1 MKHQVDFSPCKK
13 FWANQIKINT
23 TIHQCLKSNPYSY
36 RIKPFYAKIV
46 KYFKNRLDPLHLCP
60 DSITF
65 WFFIPPYTA
74 IGISVLGL
82 NKISIYL
89 RQQVEPNETIYL
101 FFKMFDLRPP
111 IPLTILTLFISIGF
125 VITDAFYRVIEVF
138 DENNELIREHIRWL
152 NPFNLTSR
160 MSVFFPVYDN
170 HTSIGFLTIDF
181 RHIEI
186 SLRQSLEPNDNIYSL
201 IRFLDI
207 YSVFPLQVASMFLA
221 IGLFLT
227 GIICRRDRIK

>member
-1 MKHQVDFSPCKK
+1 MKHQEDFSPCKK

-60 DSITF
+60 NSIVF

-74 IGISVLGL
+74 IGVTVYSLNEISV
-82 NKISIYL
+82 YL
-89 RQQVEPNETIYL
+89 RQQVEPNETVYL
-101 FFKMFDLRPP
+101 LFRILDLRPP
-111 IPLTILTLFISIGF
+111 KPLTLLTLFFSIGL
-125 VITDAFYRVIEVF
+125 VITDAFYRVIEVLDTNHEF
-138 DENNELIREHIRWL
+138 SQGHVNWL
-152 NPFNLTSR
+152 NPFNLTTR

-181 RHIEI
+181 RHVEI
-186 SLRQSLEPNDNIYSL
+186 SVKQSLEPNDNILSL
-201 IRFLDI
+201 IRFLDL
-207 YSVFPLQVASMFLA
+207 YSVFPLQVATMFLS

-227 GIICRRDRIK
+227 GLICKKG